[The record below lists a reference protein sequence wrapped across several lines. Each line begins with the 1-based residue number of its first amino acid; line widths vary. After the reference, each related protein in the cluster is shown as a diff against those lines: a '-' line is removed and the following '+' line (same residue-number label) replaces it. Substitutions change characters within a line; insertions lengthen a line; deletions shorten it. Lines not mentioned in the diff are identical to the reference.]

1 MKLSI
6 IIIATSLVIAVVALP
21 SKDSKATENDKTEQ
35 RMEIVVQ
42 ETARACS
49 KQIGDRCKSN
59 CDCCGTTVSCGTI
72 YVGGKEVNQCMDK
85 SSDNAVLNGIGKG
98 WNFVKNGFSF
108 CV

>member
-6 IIIATSLVIAVVALP
+6 IIIATSLVIAVVAFP
-21 SKDSKATENDKTEQ
+21 SKDSKAIENDKTEQ

-49 KQIGDRCKSN
+49 KQIGDKCKRN
-59 CDCCGTTVSCGTI
+59 CECYGKTVVCGTI

-85 SSDNAVLNGIGKG
+85 TSDSAILNGLGKG
-98 WNFVKNGFSF
+98 MNFIENTFSF